1 MKIITIGGMIG
12 VGKTTK
18 IDDMILA
25 DKVHGIKS
33 KAVYELYET
42 KEGTIFPEKTTR
54 DEIMTI
60 LLDMYYA
67 HLDCPDRMAKLM
79 VTFMHQSN
87 FLIMRTIKTIEAIKI
102 AEEEGLE
109 KLYLDRT
116 IFEDIVF
123 TKENLFHE
131 PLFWELYHSCW
142 KMAFNYMRQA
152 LKGHDVVNIILTAPT
167 EVILERIKKRGREIE
182 QGNDQYFINLNEKY
196 VEEMKANF
204 TLEGW
209 DYEVHE
215 NYE

>member
-1 MKIITIGGMIG
+1 MQIITVGGMIG

-33 KAVYELYET
+33 KAVYELYED

-54 DEIMTI
+54 DDIMTI

-67 HLDCPDRMAKLM
+67 HLECPDKMAKLM

-87 FLIMRTIKTIEAIKI
+87 FLIMRTIKAVEAIKM

-123 TKENLFHE
+123 TKENLFYE
-131 PLFWELYHSCW
+131 PFFWENYYSNW
-142 KMAFNYMRQA
+142 KMAFNYMNHA
-152 LKGHDVVNIILTAPT
+152 LKGHDVKNIILTAST
-167 EVILERIKKRGREIE
+167 ETILERIKKRGREIE
-182 QGNDQYFINLNEKY
+182 QGNDEYFIKLNEKY
-196 VEEMKANF
+196 VEEMTANF
-204 TLEGW
+204 KLKGW

-215 NYE
+215 N